1 MVRGGGWS
9 TEQGMMHRED
19 SPGMKEDQQVEW
31 KSSWRDDY
39 LRWICGFANAEGG
52 VLVIGRDDRGVAV
65 GVEDASRLMEEIP
78 NKVRDLLGIMVEVNL
93 RRVKGRELVEIGI
106 DPYPNPISY
115 KGEYYYRSGSTNQ
128 MLKGAALDRFLLRRH
143 GRTWDGVPL
152 PGVSLADLDAEAL
165 REFRRLAGKSQRL
178 PEAVLDEPDQN
189 LLEKLHLVEG
199 SYLTR
204 AAALLFYPEPER
216 FFTGAS
222 VKIGYFESNVDLR
235 YQDEVQGNLI
245 YQVNQTIEILKAKY
259 LRAWISYEGLQR
271 IETWPVP
278 LPALREAVL
287 NAVVHR
293 DYASG
298 APIQISVYPDKLM
311 IWNPGE
317 LPPDWTVEKLLGKH
331 ASIPFN
337 PDIAGVFF
345 RAGMI
350 EAWGRGIERIMISCR
365 ETGTP
370 EPEMR
375 YEQTGLW
382 VVFPYLPEHT
392 IPAGPATSEV
402 IVEAIGTS
410 TAKTPVEL
418 VGTPVETV
426 ETPVER
432 AKTPVKMP
440 VKAAEM
446 PAKTPDKIVELLRA
460 NPHMTLA
467 EVAEAIGKSRRA
479 VERATA
485 KLVDARRLRYVGPRK
500 TGHWEVL
507 R

>member
-1 MVRGGGWS
+1 
-9 TEQGMMHRED
+9 
-19 SPGMKEDQQVEW
+19 MKEDQQVEW

-52 VLVIGRDDRGVAV
+52 VLVIGRDDSGVAV
-65 GVEDASRLMEEIP
+65 GVEDAGRLMEEIP

-93 RRVKGRELVEIGI
+93 REVAGKDTVEIVVA
-106 DPYPNPISY
+106 PYPNPISY

-128 MLKGAALDRFLLRRH
+128 MLKGAALDRFLLRKH

-152 PGVSLADLDAEAL
+152 PGMTLTDLDAEAL
-165 REFRRLAGKSQRL
+165 KEFRKLAGRSQRL
-178 PEAVLDEPDQN
+178 PEAVLEEPDQT

-204 AAALLFYPEPER
+204 AAALLFHPDPER

-235 YQDEVQGNLI
+235 YQDEIQGNLI
-245 YQVNQTIEILKAKY
+245 TQVNQTIEVLKAKY

-278 LPALREAVL
+278 MPALREAVL
-287 NAVVHR
+287 NAVVHK
-293 DYASG
+293 DYAGG
-298 APIQISVYPDKLM
+298 ATIQISVYPDKLM

-337 PDIAGVFF
+337 PDVASVFF

-350 EAWGRGIERIMISCR
+350 EAWGRGIERILESCR
-365 ETGTP
+365 EAETP
-370 EPEMR
+370 EPEVR

-382 VVFPYLPEHT
+382 MVFPYLPEHST
-392 IPAGPATSEV
+392 PAGPVTGEATGEV
-402 IVEAIGTS
+402 TDEGRGRPPVE
-410 TAKTPVEL
+410 TAKTPVK
-418 VGTPVETV
+418 TPVETGKTPVEIVEAPVKTPVETLETPV
-426 ETPVER
+426 ETPV
-432 AKTPVKMP
+432 KTS
-440 VKAAEM
+440 
-446 PAKTPDKIVELLRA
+446 DRIVELLRA

-467 EVAEAIGKSRRA
+467 EVAEEIGRSRRA

-485 KLVDARRLRYVGPRK
+485 KMVSEGRLRYVGPRK
-500 TGHWEVL
+500 SGRWEVL
-507 R
+507 K